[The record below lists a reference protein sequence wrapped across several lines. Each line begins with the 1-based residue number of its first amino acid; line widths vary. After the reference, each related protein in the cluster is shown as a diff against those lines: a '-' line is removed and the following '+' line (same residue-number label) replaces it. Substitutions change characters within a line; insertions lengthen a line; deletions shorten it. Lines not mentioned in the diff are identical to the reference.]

1 MNAQDKSLAEGTAER
16 AAELID
22 RYYRH
27 FDDPE
32 LPVPVDAIAV
42 DLLGFAVDEDDAL
55 DVSGMLIPAEKQVW
69 LNGRES
75 RSSEGRRRFT
85 LAHEL
90 GHWVCQYQQ
99 GQAEP
104 RYCRSEEI
112 GVGVGRKLE
121 REANAFAAELLM
133 PAPLVRREAVA
144 LKLNVHAL
152 AHRFEVSLPAIRVRL
167 EHLSLLP
174 EYMQ

>member
-1 MNAQDKSLAEGTAER
+1 MNAQNKNLTEATAER

-27 FDDPE
+27 FKDPE

-42 DLLGFAVDEDDAL
+42 DLLGLVVDEDDAL
-55 DVSGMLIPAEKQVW
+55 DVSGILVPAEKQVW

-90 GHWVCQYQQ
+90 GHWICQYQE
-99 GQAEP
+99 GLAET

-121 REANAFAAELLM
+121 REANAFAADLLM
-133 PAPLVRREAVA
+133 PASLVRREAEA
-144 LKLNVHAL
+144 LKLNIHAL
-152 AHRFEVSLPAIRVRL
+152 ASRFEVSLPAMRVRL

-174 EYMQ
+174 EYMR